1 MVSELPHLLLGSEF
15 VVAFVYAMLQRQY
28 LLGLNDPK
36 LLESLL
42 YLLQTMSSC
51 HGSASGTVSGTV
63 SGDGVTGT
71 ASGDGVT
78 GTASGEGVTGTA
90 GTAGFNYGGCGRERS
105 SADVKRIESAL
116 DNAPWAAL
124 DMAALAALREVD
136 CRELLWRELRHTAII
151 LPQEVNCRCP
161 HSIVGVGACGAREA

>member
-63 SGDGVTGT
+63 SGTASGDGVTGT

-78 GTASGEGVTGTA
+78 
-90 GTAGFNYGGCGRERS
+90 GFNYGGCGRERS

-116 DNAPWAAL
+116 DNAPWAAP

-136 CRELLWRELRHTAII
+136 CRELLWRELRHSVICAD
-151 LPQEVNCRCP
+151 
-161 HSIVGVGACGAREA
+161 

>member
-51 HGSASGTVSGTV
+51 HGSASGTVSGTA

-71 ASGDGVT
+71 ASGD
-78 GTASGEGVTGTA
+78 GVTGTA

-136 CRELLWRELRHTAII
+136 CRELLWRELRHTEII

>member
-51 HGSASGTVSGTV
+51 HGSASGSASGTVSGTA

-78 GTASGEGVTGTA
+78 GTA
-90 GTAGFNYGGCGRERS
+90 GTAGFSYGGCGRERS

-136 CRELLWRELRHTAII
+136 CRELLWRELRHTEII

>member
-51 HGSASGTVSGTV
+51 HGSASGTASGSASGTA
-63 SGDGVTGT
+63 SGSASGS
-71 ASGDGVT
+71 ASGDGV
-78 GTASGEGVTGTA
+78 
-90 GTAGFNYGGCGRERS
+90 AGFSYGGCGRERS
-105 SADVKRIESAL
+105 RADVKRIESAL

-136 CRELLWRELRHTAII
+136 CRELLWRELRHTEII

>member
-63 SGDGVTGT
+63 SGTASGDGVTGT

-78 GTASGEGVTGTA
+78 GTA
-90 GTAGFNYGGCGRERS
+90 GTAGFSYGGCGRERS
-105 SADVKRIESAL
+105 SADVKRIES
-116 DNAPWAAL
+116 AL

-136 CRELLWRELRHTAII
+136 CRELLWRELRHTEII

>member
-51 HGSASGTVSGTV
+51 HGSARGTVSGTV
-63 SGDGVTGT
+63 SGTD
-71 ASGDGVT
+71 SGD
-78 GTASGEGVTGTA
+78 GVTGTA
-90 GTAGFNYGGCGRERS
+90 GTAGFSYGGCGRERS

-116 DNAPWAAL
+116 DNAPWTAL

-136 CRELLWRELRHTAII
+136 CRELLWRELRHTEII

>member
-1 MVSELPHLLLGSEF
+1 MASELPHLLLGSEF

-51 HGSASGTVSGTV
+51 HGSASG
-63 SGDGVTGT
+63 GVTG
-71 ASGDGVT
+71 S
-78 GTASGEGVTGTA
+78 
-90 GTAGFNYGGCGRERS
+90 AGFSYGGCGRERS
-105 SADVKRIESAL
+105 RADVKRIESAL
-116 DNAPWAAL
+116 NNAPWAAP

-136 CRELLWRELRHTAII
+136 CRELLWCELRHTEII

-161 HSIVGVGACGAREA
+161 HSIVGVEA

>member
-51 HGSASGTVSGTV
+51 HGSASGTASG
-63 SGDGVTGT
+63 S
-71 ASGDGVT
+71 ASGDGV
-78 GTASGEGVTGTA
+78 
-90 GTAGFNYGGCGRERS
+90 AGFSYGGCGRERS

-136 CRELLWRELRHTAII
+136 CRELLWRELRHTEII

>member
-15 VVAFVYAMLQRQY
+15 VVTFVYAMLQRQY

-63 SGDGVTGT
+63 SGTASGDGVTGT

-78 GTASGEGVTGTA
+78 GTA
-90 GTAGFNYGGCGRERS
+90 GTAGFSYGGYGRERS
-105 SADVKRIESAL
+105 RADVKRIESAL
-116 DNAPWAAL
+116 DNAPWAAP

-136 CRELLWRELRHTAII
+136 CRELLWRELRHTEII

>member
-51 HGSASGTVSGTV
+51 HGSASGT
-63 SGDGVTGT
+63 

-78 GTASGEGVTGTA
+78 GTAGTA
-90 GTAGFNYGGCGRERS
+90 GTAGFSYGGCGRERS

-136 CRELLWRELRHTAII
+136 CRELLWRELRHTEII

>member
-51 HGSASGTVSGTV
+51 HGSASGTASG
-63 SGDGVTGT
+63 S
-71 ASGDGVT
+71 ASGDGV
-78 GTASGEGVTGTA
+78 
-90 GTAGFNYGGCGRERS
+90 AGFSYGGCGRERS

-116 DNAPWAAL
+116 DNAPWAAP

-136 CRELLWRELRHTAII
+136 CRELLWRELRHTEIM

-161 HSIVGVGACGAREA
+161 HSIVGVGA

>member
-15 VVAFVYAMLQRQY
+15 GVAFVYAMLQRQY

-51 HGSASGTVSGTV
+51 HGSASGTASG
-63 SGDGVTGT
+63 S
-71 ASGDGVT
+71 ASGDGV
-78 GTASGEGVTGTA
+78 
-90 GTAGFNYGGCGRERS
+90 AGFSYGGCGRERS
-105 SADVKRIESAL
+105 RADVKRIESAL
-116 DNAPWAAL
+116 DNAPWAAP

-136 CRELLWRELRHTAII
+136 CRELLWRELRHTEIM

-161 HSIVGVGACGAREA
+161 HSIVGVGA

>member
-28 LLGLNDPK
+28 LLGLTDPK

-51 HGSASGTVSGTV
+51 HGSASGSA
-63 SGDGVTGT
+63 SGT

-78 GTASGEGVTGTA
+78 GFS
-90 GTAGFNYGGCGRERS
+90 YGGCGRERS

-116 DNAPWAAL
+116 DNAPWAAP

-136 CRELLWRELRHTAII
+136 CRELLWRELRHTEII

>member
-51 HGSASGTVSGTV
+51 HGSASGSA
-63 SGDGVTGT
+63 SGT
-71 ASGDGVT
+71 ASGDGV
-78 GTASGEGVTGTA
+78 
-90 GTAGFNYGGCGRERS
+90 AGFSYGGCGRERS

-116 DNAPWAAL
+116 DNAPWAAP

-136 CRELLWRELRHTAII
+136 CRELLWRELRHTEII

>member
-51 HGSASGTVSGTV
+51 HGSASGTVSGTASSTA

-78 GTASGEGVTGTA
+78 GTA
-90 GTAGFNYGGCGRERS
+90 GTAGFSYGGCGRERS

-136 CRELLWRELRHTAII
+136 CRELLWRELRHTEII

>member
-1 MVSELPHLLLGSEF
+1 MVSELPHLLLGSEL

-51 HGSASGTVSGTV
+51 HGSASGS
-63 SGDGVTGT
+63 
-71 ASGDGVT
+71 ASGDSV
-78 GTASGEGVTGTA
+78 
-90 GTAGFNYGGCGRERS
+90 AGFSYGGCGRERS
-105 SADVKRIESAL
+105 RADVKRIESAL
-116 DNAPWAAL
+116 DNVPWAAP

-136 CRELLWRELRHTAII
+136 CRELLWCELRHTEII

>member
-51 HGSASGTVSGTV
+51 HGSASGTVSGTASGTA

-78 GTASGEGVTGTA
+78 GFS
-90 GTAGFNYGGCGRERS
+90 YGGCGRERS

-136 CRELLWRELRHTAII
+136 CRELLWRELRHTEII

>member
-63 SGDGVTGT
+63 SG
-71 ASGDGVT
+71 
-78 GTASGEGVTGTA
+78 TA
-90 GTAGFNYGGCGRERS
+90 GTAGFSYGGCGRERS

-136 CRELLWRELRHTAII
+136 CRELLWRELRHTEII

>member
-36 LLESLL
+36 LHESLL

-51 HGSASGTVSGTV
+51 HGSASGTVSGTASGTA

-78 GTASGEGVTGTA
+78 GTA
-90 GTAGFNYGGCGRERS
+90 GTAGFSYGGCGRERS

-136 CRELLWRELRHTAII
+136 CRELLWRELRHTEII

>member
-63 SGDGVTGT
+63 SGTDSGDGVTGT

-78 GTASGEGVTGTA
+78 GTA
-90 GTAGFNYGGCGRERS
+90 GTAGFSYGGCGRERS

-136 CRELLWRELRHTAII
+136 CRELLWRELRHTEII

>member
-63 SGDGVTGT
+63 SGTASGDGVTGT

-78 GTASGEGVTGTA
+78 GTA
-90 GTAGFNYGGCGRERS
+90 GTAGFSDGGCGRERS

-136 CRELLWRELRHTAII
+136 CRELLWRELRHTEII

>member
-63 SGDGVTGT
+63 SGT

-78 GTASGEGVTGTA
+78 GTVSGTVSGTA
-90 GTAGFNYGGCGRERS
+90 GTAGFSYGGCGRERS

-136 CRELLWRELRHTAII
+136 CRELLWRELRHTEII

>member
-63 SGDGVTGT
+63 SGT

-78 GTASGEGVTGTA
+78 
-90 GTAGFNYGGCGRERS
+90 GFNYGGCGRERS

-116 DNAPWAAL
+116 DNAPWAAP

-136 CRELLWRELRHTAII
+136 CRELLWRELRHSVICAD
-151 LPQEVNCRCP
+151 
-161 HSIVGVGACGAREA
+161 

>member
-51 HGSASGTVSGTV
+51 HGSASGTASG
-63 SGDGVTGT
+63 S
-71 ASGDGVT
+71 ASGDGV
-78 GTASGEGVTGTA
+78 
-90 GTAGFNYGGCGRERS
+90 AGFSYGGCGRERS
-105 SADVKRIESAL
+105 RADVKRIESAL
-116 DNAPWAAL
+116 DNAPWAAP

-136 CRELLWRELRHTAII
+136 CRELLWRELRHTEIM

-161 HSIVGVGACGAREA
+161 HSIVGVGA